1 MNVALFH
8 RSNGSKWPCKRFTGI
23 EIYTQYE
30 QYLSEFVYDKL
41 WSELS
46 AKDKMVARGIAQIK
60 GGKISEIRELLHMET
75 NEFNPYRKRLI
86 RKGLI
91 DGETRG
97 YVKFSL
103 PFFEEYVL
111 EN

>member
-1 MNVALFH
+1 
-8 RSNGSKWPCKRFTGI
+8 
-23 EIYTQYE
+23 
-30 QYLSEFVYDKL
+30 
-41 WSELS
+41 
-46 AKDKMVARGIAQIK
+46 MVARGIAQIK
-60 GGKISEIRELLHMET
+60 SGKISEIRELLHMET

-97 YVKFSL
+97 YVKFTL